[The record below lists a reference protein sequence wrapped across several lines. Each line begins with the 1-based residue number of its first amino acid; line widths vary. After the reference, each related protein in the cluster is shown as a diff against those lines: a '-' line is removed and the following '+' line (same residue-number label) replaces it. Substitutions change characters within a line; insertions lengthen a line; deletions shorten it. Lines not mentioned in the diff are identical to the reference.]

1 MFIDEVIIDISAG
14 KGGDGCTSF
23 RHEKYI
29 EKGGPDGGD
38 GGKGADVVFIAD
50 AGLKTL
56 IDLRYKKVIKADSG
70 EAGSGND
77 KYGKSAA
84 DLIIKVPTGTV
95 VIDTETGSI
104 IADLIHD
111 KETKVICKGGK
122 GGRGNAKFMTN
133 KNKAP
138 LTSERGELGERKKV
152 KCELKLLADIGLVGF
167 PSVGKSSI
175 ISVIS
180 ASKPKIAD
188 YPFTTLSPNL
198 GVVKVDNYSFTVA
211 DLPGLIENASNG
223 AGLGIKFLKHLSR
236 TKVIYHILD
245 MSEADGRNV
254 IDDYKIIRK
263 ELKNYSEDLFNKT
276 EVVVANKMDTYNALD
291 NLAKFKKEFP
301 NLKVIK
307 VSAITKEGIN
317 NLIYDMKE
325 TLKITENKEEEHEVK
340 EPTHVIYEYKKEI
353 PFIIT
358 KENNTWVI
366 TGERV
371 EKILQKTKFN
381 SDEAE
386 MRFAKKLERLGL
398 DEKLK
403 EMGAKEGDTCKI
415 LDYEFTYE
423 ERYY

>member
-1 MFIDEVIIDISAG
+1 MFIDEVIIDICAG

-23 RHEKYI
+23 RHEKYV

-38 GGKGADVVFIAD
+38 GGKGADVVFVAD

-56 IDLRYKKVIKADSG
+56 IDLRYKKTIKAESG

-77 KYGKSAA
+77 KYGKSAS
-84 DLIIKVPTGTV
+84 DLYIKVPTGTTI
-95 VIDTETGSI
+95 IDIETGNI
-104 IADLIHD
+104 LADLVHD
-111 KETKVICKGGK
+111 KETKIVCKGGR

-138 LTSERGELGERKKV
+138 LTSERGEAGERKKV

-198 GVVKVDNYSFTVA
+198 GVVKVNDYSFTVA
-211 DLPGLIENASNG
+211 DLPGLIENASSG

-245 MSEADGRNV
+245 MSASEGRNP

-263 ELKNYSEDLFNKT
+263 ELKNYSENLASRT
-276 EVVVANKMDTYNALD
+276 EVVVANKMDMPNSKE
-291 NLAKFKKEFP
+291 NLIKFRNEYP
-301 NLKVIK
+301 NLKIIE
-307 VSAITKEGIN
+307 VSAITRDGIDK
-317 NLIYDMKE
+317 LIYDMKD
-325 TLKITENKEEEHEVK
+325 TLQEEESKYEEIQTEND
-340 EPTHVIYEYKKEI
+340 TFTLYEYKKEV
-353 PFIIT
+353 PFTITRENDVWIIRGQ
-358 KENNTWVI
+358 KV
-366 TGERV
+366 ERL
-371 EKILQKTKFN
+371 LQMTKFN

-386 MRFAKKLERLGL
+386 MRFAKKLNRLGVD
-398 DEKLK
+398 DELRRL
-403 EMGAKEGDTCKI
+403 GAKEGDLCKI
-415 LDYEFTYE
+415 LDFEFIYE

>member
-23 RHEKYI
+23 RHEKFI

-56 IDLRYKKVIKADSG
+56 IDLRYKKIIKADSG

-77 KYGKSAA
+77 KYGKSAT
-84 DLIIKVPTGTV
+84 DLYIKVPTGTTI
-95 VIDTETGSI
+95 IDTETGNV
-104 IADLIHD
+104 IADLVKD
-111 KETKVICKGGK
+111 KETKIICKGGR

-138 LTSERGELGERKKV
+138 LTSERGEMGERRKV

-198 GVVKVDNYSFTVA
+198 GVVKVDDYSFTVA
-211 DLPGLIENASNG
+211 DLPGLIENASSG

-236 TKVIYHILD
+236 TKVIYHIID
-245 MSEADGRNV
+245 MSGSDGRNP
-254 IDDYKIIRK
+254 IEDYKIIRK
-263 ELKNYSEDLFNKT
+263 ELKNYSEDLYNKT
-276 EVVVANKMDTYNALD
+276 EVVVANKMDNQASIEHL
-291 NLAKFKKEFP
+291 NEFKKAYP
-301 NLKVIK
+301 NLKVLE
-307 VSAITKEGIN
+307 VSAVTREGIDK
-317 NLIYDMKE
+317 LIYDMKN
-325 TLKITENKEEEHEVK
+325 TLIEEENKVEEKPED
-340 EPTHVIYEYKKEI
+340 TTSFTLYEYKKEV
-353 PFIIT
+353 PFTIT
-358 KENNTWVI
+358 KEDDAWVI
-366 TGERV
+366 SG
-371 EKILQKTKFN
+371 EKIERMLQMTKFN
-381 SDEAE
+381 SDESE
-386 MRFAKKLERLGL
+386 MRFAKKLNRLGVD
-398 DEKLK
+398 DELK
-403 EMGAKEGDTCKI
+403 KMGAKEGDLCKI